1 MAQPAVV
8 LVLKRPRGR
17 DHSLKS
23 YPTDFV
29 SIIKVDH

>member
-8 LVLKRPRGR
+8 LVVKRSRGR
-17 DHSLKS
+17 GHSLKS
-23 YPTDFV
+23 HPTDFV